1 MQDQV
6 VVSELEI
13 EDEHHFMGRS
23 LTFPP
28 FANGHTVRLV
38 FRDKQLRESIYP
50 DLERT
55 LASLGFDKVD
65 GWDMLTTVAVGGTI
79 SLKGP
84 RFQNQPCYNSRTIP
98 TVFMLHERALVHALM
113 TVVFNEQGN
122 VSYGR
127 SPTSFKEVTAGF
139 GFNTET
145 AFRKTTLIFRAVKR
159 SRDDNPSRDDT
170 YRVIIEGTGEDLCI
184 HRFQFQPSR
193 TWLCRRYPENRH

>member
-6 VVSELEI
+6 AVGKLEK
-13 EDEHHFMGRS
+13 EDKHHFMGRS
-23 LTFPP
+23 LTVPP

-38 FRDKQLRESIYP
+38 FRDKQLREFIYP

-55 LASLGFDKVD
+55 LTSLGFDKVD
-65 GWDMLTTVAVGGTI
+65 GWDMLTKVAVGGTI

-84 RFQNQPCYNSRTIP
+84 RFQNQPCYNSRTIR

-113 TVVFNEQGN
+113 TVVFDEQSN

-145 AFRKTTLIFRAVKR
+145 AFRKTTLIFRAEKR
-159 SRDDNPSRDDT
+159 SRDDYPSRDDT
-170 YRVIIEGTGEDLCI
+170 YRVIIEGAGEDLCI
-184 HRFQFQPSR
+184 HRFQFQPSS